1 VEASELALASAAEQ
15 AAAIAEGQISSE
27 ELVRAYLDRISAYNP
42 NLNAL
47 VTMDAEAALAEAR
60 RRDRQLAAGGLAG
73 PLHGLPISV
82 KDALTVAG
90 MRSTGGI
97 PRYAEHVPDRDAE
110 AVGRVRE
117 AGGVILGKTN
127 MPTANADFQSRNPV
141 FGISNNPWDRS
152 RTPGG
157 SCGGGGAAVAAGLS
171 SLELGSEIGGSLR
184 IPAHF
189 CGLYA
194 HKSSFRTCPMT
205 GHIPPGPESPGR
217 DVSEFD
223 LAVIGGIARSSAD
236 LELLLQSL
244 AGPPAEEARAWSLVF
259 PPPRATELEK
269 FRIAA
274 WFDDPFAPLDGEV
287 GAVLDQFVD
296 RLEAEGAEVDRAP
309 ALPTGLRNLHEV
321 YEALLFAAFGGDPN
335 NSILSPQSAA
345 YFLLHA
351 ARHPRGQASRAR
363 KYMEQKHKKWFDFD
377 RHRFQLLA
385 KWQPFFDSY
394 DVLLM
399 PITGTVAPPHH
410 NMDHNAWGRSITVNG
425 RRRNYFEQSAWNGV
439 ANLLRSPATAVPA
452 GRTKAGLPVGLQI
465 MGPAYEDLT
474 TLAFASCV
482 EHRIGGFV
490 SPNGYT
496 LREPQ
501 LAGQGRGARPG

>member
-1 VEASELALASAAEQ
+1 VEASELALSSAAEQ
-15 AAAIAEGQISSE
+15 AAAIARGEISSE

-42 NLNAL
+42 GLNAL
-47 VTMDAEAALAEAR
+47 VTIDADAALTEAR
-60 RRDRQLAAGGLAG
+60 RRDQQLADGGPAG

-82 KDALTVAG
+82 KDALIVAG

-97 PRYAEHVPDRDAE
+97 PRYAEHVPSRDAE
-110 AVGRVRE
+110 AVARIRK

-141 FGISNNPWDRS
+141 FGVTNNPWDRS

-205 GHIPPGPESPGR
+205 GHIPPGPEVPGR
-217 DVSEFD
+217 DVAEFD

-236 LELLLQSL
+236 LELLLQSV
-244 AGPPAEEARAWSLVF
+244 AGPAGEEGRAWSLAF

-274 WFDDPFAPLDGEV
+274 WFDDPFAPLDDEV
-287 GAVLDQFVD
+287 GAILDHFVD
-296 RLEAEGAEVDRAP
+296 YLEAEGAQVDRAP
-309 ALPTGLRNLHEV
+309 TLPTGLAELHQV

-335 NSILSPQSAA
+335 NSIISPQSAA

-351 ARHPRGQASRAR
+351 ARHPRGQGSRAR
-363 KYMEQKHKKWFDFD
+363 KYLEQKHKKWFDFD
-377 RHRFQLLA
+377 RRRFQLLSR
-385 KWQPFFDSY
+385 WQSFFDSY
-394 DVLLM
+394 DVLLV

-410 NMDHNAWGRSITVNG
+410 NMDHNAWARSITVNG
-425 RRRNYFEQSAWNGV
+425 EKCNYFEQSAWNGV
-439 ANLLRSPATAVPA
+439 ANLLRTPATAVPA
-452 GRTKAGLPVGLQI
+452 GRTEAGLPVGVQI

-474 TLAFASCV
+474 TLTFARCL

-490 SPNGYT
+490 PPSGYA

-501 LAGQGRGARPG
+501 LAG